1 MRNGVQ
7 TLIDLPDQKRVLWV
21 DDRPE
26 GNRLETIA
34 LAKLQIEVVA
44 VRNTDTALH
53 CIENDA
59 EGFDLVISDWERRNE
74 PAEAGLRLLKRLRG
88 AGSAVPVVYYH
99 GAFDAAQRRRRAE
112 QARAAGALGEAVLP
126 SDLMALVLRA
136 LTR

>member
-44 VRNTDTALH
+44 VRDTDTALRR
-53 CIENDA
+53 IEDA
-59 EGFDLVISDWERRNE
+59 EGFDLVISDWERTGE
-74 PAEAGLRLLKRLRG
+74 PAEAGLRLLKRLRD